1 MRSRFSMSSWAVS
14 AAVLFSVAMM
24 LIAAPSAW
32 AQKIPVIAT
41 EQAVVTLD
49 PYDANDTI
57 SQAVAKSFYEGL
69 YGFDKDMKMIPVLA
83 TGYTVSK
90 DGLVYTLKL
99 RQGIKFH
106 DGTPFNAAAV
116 KVNFDRV
123 TDPANKLKR
132 YGLYSNIA
140 KTEAV
145 APDTVRFTL
154 KEPFSAFMN
163 TLAHPSG
170 VIMSPA
176 ALQKYGKDISL
187 NPVGTG
193 PFVFVEWKHGDY
205 VKGKK
210 FADYWRKGYPK
221 VDGIV
226 WRSVLDNNTRT
237 VVMQTGEANFAF
249 RIAPEQAVILQSK
262 PNIVVEA
269 TPSIVARFL
278 TMNELQKPFDNLK
291 VRQAINYAI
300 DKEALCKVA
309 FSGYAVPAQGVVP
322 PGVDFSTKLGPWP
335 YDPAKARALLKEAGY
350 ANGFETDLWS
360 AYNNTTAQK
369 VIQFV
374 QQQLAQVGIK
384 AKVRALETGENVEKV
399 LGAPDPKTAPVRLYY
414 AGWSSSTGEADWA
427 LRPLL
432 ASQSW
437 PPKSYNAGYYK
448 NDQVDADI
456 ANALKTTN
464 RAAKVK
470 LYADAQKRIWDDA
483 AWAFLVTEKNLQA
496 RSSNISGIY
505 VMPDASFDFKEIE
518 MK

>member
-1 MRSRFSMSSWAVS
+1 
-14 AAVLFSVAMM
+14 
-24 LIAAPSAW
+24 
-32 AQKIPVIAT
+32 
-41 EQAVVTLD
+41 
-49 PYDANDTI
+49 
-57 SQAVAKSFYEGL
+57 
-69 YGFDKDMKMIPVLA
+69 
-83 TGYTVSK
+83 
-90 DGLVYTLKL
+90 
-99 RQGIKFH
+99 
-106 DGTPFNAAAV
+106 
-116 KVNFDRV
+116 
-123 TDPANKLKR
+123 
-132 YGLYSNIA
+132 
-140 KTEAV
+140 
-145 APDTVRFTL
+145 
-154 KEPFSAFMN
+154 
-163 TLAHPSG
+163 
-170 VIMSPA
+170 
-176 ALQKYGKDISL
+176 
-187 NPVGTG
+187 
-193 PFVFVEWKHGDY
+193 
-205 VKGKK
+205 
-210 FADYWRKGYPK
+210 
-221 VDGIV
+221 
-226 WRSVLDNNTRT
+226 
-237 VVMQTGEANFAF
+237 MQTGEANFAF

-322 PGVDFSTKLGPWP
+322 PGVDFATKLGPWP
-335 YDPAKARALLKEAGY
+335 YDPAKARALLKE

-437 PPKSYNAGYYK
+437 PPKSFNAGYYK

>member
-1 MRSRFSMSSWAVS
+1 MRSRFSMLLPAVA
-14 AAVLFSVAMM
+14 AAVLGMVVMS
-24 LIAAPSAW
+24 IAAPLAW

-83 TGYTVSK
+83 TGYTVSN
-90 DGLVYTLKL
+90 DGLVYTVKL
-99 RQGIKFH
+99 RQGVKFH

-116 KVNFDRV
+116 KVNFDRASN
-123 TDPANKLKR
+123 PANKLKR
-132 YGLYSNIA
+132 YSLYQTIA

-145 APDTVRFTL
+145 SPDTVRFTL
-154 KEPFSAFMN
+154 KEPFSAFIN

-170 VIMSPA
+170 VMISPA
-176 ALQKYGKDISL
+176 ALQKFGKDIFL

-193 PFVFVEWKHGDY
+193 PFEFAEWKHGDY

-210 FADYWRKGYPK
+210 FAGYWRKGYPK

-226 WRSVLDNNTRT
+226 WKAVLDNNTRT

-249 RIAPEQAVILQSK
+249 RIAPEQAAVLQSK
-262 PNIVVEA
+262 PNIQVEA
-269 TPSIVARFL
+269 TPSIVQRFL
-278 TMNELQKPFDNLK
+278 TMNELHKPFDNLK

-300 DKEALCKVA
+300 DKEALAKVA
-309 FSGYAVPAQGVVP
+309 FSGYAVPAEGVVP
-322 PGVDFSTKLGPWP
+322 PGVEFATKLGPWP

-350 ANGFETDLWS
+350 PNGFETDLWS

-384 AKVRALETGENVEKV
+384 VRVRALETGENVEKV
-399 LGAPDPKTAPVRLYY
+399 LGAPDPQTAPVRLYY
-414 AGWSSSTGEADWA
+414 VGWSSSTGEADWA

-437 PPKSYNAGYYK
+437 PPKSFNAGYYK
-448 NDQVDADI
+448 NGQVDADI
-456 ANALKTTN
+456 ANALKTTK
-464 RAAKVK
+464 RAEKAK

-483 AWAFLVTEKNLQA
+483 AWGFLVTEKNLYA
-496 RSSNISGIY
+496 RSASLTGIY
-505 VMPDASFDFKEIE
+505 VMPDASFDFREIE